1 MVKGVKN
8 RDHVQPDWAKRLQ
21 AARTLSGMSQTQF
34 AKLLGLSQQRYGQYE
49 TGKAEPNVQIWIA
62 ISEKLQISVD
72 FIMKGRT
79 AASGKAQ
86 GAPPNLLDMIQAA

>member
-1 MVKGVKN
+1 MAKTAKN

-21 AARTLSGMSQTQF
+21 AARLLSGMSQTQF
-34 AKLLGLSQQRYGQYE
+34 AKLLSLSQQRYGQYE

-72 FIMKGRT
+72 FIMKGRALAVSRNPNSPPSLIDIGN
-79 AASGKAQ
+79 AA
-86 GAPPNLLDMIQAA
+86 

>member
-1 MVKGVKN
+1 M
-8 RDHVQPDWAKRLQ
+8 QPEWAKRLQ
-21 AARTLSGMSQTQF
+21 AARLLSGMSQTQF

-72 FIMKGRT
+72 FIMKGR
-79 AASGKAQ
+79 ASAVSKNPNS
-86 GAPPNLLDMIQAA
+86 PPSLIDVIQAA

>member
-1 MVKGVKN
+1 MTKTAKK

-21 AARTLSGMSQTQF
+21 AARLLSGLSQTQF
-34 AKLLGLSQQRYGQYE
+34 AKLLNLSQQRYGQYE

-72 FIMKGRT
+72 FIMKGRALAVSKNPNSPPSLIDVGN
-79 AASGKAQ
+79 AA
-86 GAPPNLLDMIQAA
+86 

>member
-1 MVKGVKN
+1 MAKTAKK

-21 AARTLSGMSQTQF
+21 AARVLSGMSQTQF

-72 FIMKGRT
+72 FIMKGRALAVSKNPNSPPSLIDVGN
-79 AASGKAQ
+79 AA
-86 GAPPNLLDMIQAA
+86 